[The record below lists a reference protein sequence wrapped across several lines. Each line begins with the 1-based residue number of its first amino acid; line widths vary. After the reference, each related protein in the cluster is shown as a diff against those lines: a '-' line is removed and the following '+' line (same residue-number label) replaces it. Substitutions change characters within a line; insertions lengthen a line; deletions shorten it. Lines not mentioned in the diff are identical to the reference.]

1 MGAEM
6 LDMQMRRRASAP
18 LAWALPQRDHP
29 HRSLFASALPLLHT
43 GAVQTQ
49 LLSFRQ
55 PLTLTLPHRQLAFII
70 KSVSWVN
77 VHAARGSIL
86 TPYAL
91 NKTRPAHLHPSV
103 KTRDITWR
111 NHMKPQLSKINTLAV
126 GSDATLS
133 RYHFIVLD
141 NHEFCHY
148 WQMNWVMAKK
158 RVSWCHS
165 EIRPPGSNQFF
176 SIWLDVRAEREEIP

>member
-1 MGAEM
+1 MGGEM
-6 LDMQMRRRASAP
+6 FYMQMRHRASA

-43 GAVQTQ
+43 GQYR
-49 LLSFRQ
+49 LSCCHLGS
-55 PLTLTLPHRQLAFII
+55 LTLTLPHHQLAFII
-70 KSVSWVN
+70 KLVSWVN

-91 NKTRPAHLHPSV
+91 NKTRLAHLHPSV
-103 KTRDITWR
+103 KTRDIAWR
-111 NHMKPQLSKINTLAV
+111 NHMKPHLSKINTLVV

-158 RVSWCHS
+158 WVSWCHS

-176 SIWLDVRAEREEIP
+176 SIWLDVRAECEEIP